1 MDVKLKDGTIITIFN
16 DRILTNDVT
25 FSHEYNPHN
34 IRPWVIFNEFGAICL
49 SWAGCE
55 QYALD
60 EAFNAGKLDS
70 FLVESD
76 DIDEKLLHDGFYTCL
91 GDADEITDL
100 SRCSIKEIDLNSQ
113 DIKFIIAL
121 AEARGAGYDNLEL
134 S

>member
-16 DRILTNDVT
+16 NRILINDVT

-60 EAFNAGKLDS
+60 E
-70 FLVESD
+70 SD
-76 DIDEKLLHDGFYTCL
+76 DIDKKLLHDGFYTHL
-91 GDADEITDL
+91 GDADELTDL
-100 SRCSIKEIDLNSQ
+100 SNCSIKEIDLNSQ

-121 AEARGAGYDNLEL
+121 AEARGGAGYDSLEL